1 MIRLWSGSAGKNLGI
16 TSRGVIRGDIE
27 TMNDYKEISIENYCI
42 QELECR
48 CNDCNNQFSD
58 YMTLNY
64 ELVCFEDV
72 VGKKFF
78 LPTYGIYGYLYLL
91 EDLVDEWN
99 ANDKITKNVTEKFEK
114 KLSEITQHDVTIYN
128 KVRCPFCKKY
138 NVFINKRNTLVNCP
152 INWLKINISKI

>member
-1 MIRLWSGSAGKNLGI
+1 M
-16 TSRGVIRGDIE
+16 
-27 TMNDYKEISIENYCI
+27 
-42 QELECR
+42 
-48 CNDCNNQFSD
+48 
-58 YMTLNY
+58 
-64 ELVCFEDV
+64 
-72 VGKKFF
+72 
-78 LPTYGIYGYLYLL
+78 L